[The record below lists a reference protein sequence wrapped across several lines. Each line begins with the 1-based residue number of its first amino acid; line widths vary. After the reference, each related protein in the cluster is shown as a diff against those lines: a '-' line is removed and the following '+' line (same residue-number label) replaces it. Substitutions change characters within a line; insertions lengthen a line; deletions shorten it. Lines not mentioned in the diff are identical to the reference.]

1 MTTQTPHR
9 DTIFQK
15 QKRLEGYLLRHPN
28 STLYAWYAHQNM
40 EIGKL
45 DRAEK
50 ICTLGLKGNADHMI
64 LHKLL
69 GDIYLAQGKT
79 EEARSEYALVLQSHQ
94 PFPGV
99 IQTYLKNWK
108 SELSPQ
114 EETALMR
121 RLSFIVSGNPEVV
134 KFYKLNSDVDRILT
148 RPDHLDFM
156 PESQSVTTGMSAEP
170 EDLDASKM
178 TSSSAEQDEK
188 ESSDADAATAK
199 NTEDETQT
207 AKAAPEEGEQSDQQ
221 KRSEAD
227 EPSLM
232 DEAEKLK
239 QEAKEK
245 TSEKADESDD
255 PIADAPNHHI
265 KVQPTPEPEESKPQ
279 KITRSMATFTL
290 MQIFKDQGLY
300 QHALEVLEILKEK
313 SPNTERVEAEIK
325 EIREL
330 MAQQDAEGQS

>member
-1 MTTQTPHR
+1 MTTQTPQR

-15 QKRLEGYLLRHPN
+15 QKRLEGYLLRHSN
-28 STLYAWYAHQNM
+28 STLYAWYARQNM

-50 ICTLGLKGNADHMI
+50 ICLLGLKGNADHVI

-79 EEARSEYALVLQSHQ
+79 EEARTEYALVLQSHQ

-108 SELSPQ
+108 SELSSQ

-121 RLSFIVSGNPEVV
+121 RLSFIISGNPDVV

-148 RPDHLDFM
+148 RPDRLDFM
-156 PESQSVTTGMSAEP
+156 PESQSVTTGITEEP
-170 EDLDASKM
+170 EDLDASGM
-178 TSSSAEQDEK
+178 TGATSASSASGEK
-188 ESSDADAATAK
+188 KEKRDAAESGKKEVAK
-199 NTEDETQT
+199 TDKVKAETS
-207 AKAAPEEGEQSDQQ
+207 PDS
-221 KRSEAD
+221 KRTPKEAD

-232 DEAEKLK
+232 DEAKKLK
-239 QEAKEK
+239 EESEEESQARLK
-245 TSEKADESDD
+245 TQDADTTG
-255 PIADAPNHHI
+255 APNHHI
-265 KVQPTPEPEESKPQ
+265 NVQPTPEPEELKPQ

-313 SPNTERVEAEIK
+313 SPNTDRVEAEIK
-325 EIREL
+325 EIQEL
-330 MAQQDAEGQS
+330 MAQQDAEDQS